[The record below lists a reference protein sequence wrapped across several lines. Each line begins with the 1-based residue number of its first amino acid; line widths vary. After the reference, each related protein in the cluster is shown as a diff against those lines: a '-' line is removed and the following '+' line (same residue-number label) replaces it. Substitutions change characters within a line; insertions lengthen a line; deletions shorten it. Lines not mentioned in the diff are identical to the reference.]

1 MPEGTPIDRQW
12 VLVLKNGVVIVDWGN
27 GLAQDLATGDFLRF
41 EERQVSHVAYDEEL
55 ALLVRQGRILA
66 FDRRLV
72 YLGSLPDLPRKSME

>member
-1 MPEGTPIDRQW
+1 MREGTPVDRQW
-12 VLVLKNGVVIVDWGN
+12 VLVLKDGLVIVDWGS
-27 GLAQDLATGDFLRF
+27 GLGQDLATGEFLHF

-72 YLGSLPDLPRKSME
+72 YLGSLPDLPRKSIE